1 MCGIVGKIY
10 FAKDKEV
17 IVSQVEQ
24 MSESIKHRGPDDD
37 GVYISPDRK
46 VGLGHRRLSI
56 IDLSPLGH
64 QPMNYLKRYWIVFNG
79 EIYNYL
85 DEKSKL
91 QKIGYSFS
99 SHSDTEVIMALYDK
113 YGFKCLDHLRGM
125 FSFSIYDEKE
135 KTVFCARDRVGKKPF
150 KYYIDDNVFMFASE
164 LKAIL
169 TQKEYKK
176 EPDYHAIHHYLTL
189 QYVPS
194 PLTGFK
200 DIKKLEPAHYLMLD
214 LKTKK
219 IINKRY
225 WKLDYSEKL
234 DLSESEWKKSILDK
248 LEESVKIRMLASDVP
263 VGAFLS
269 GGIDSSA
276 IVALM
281 SKNSVNKVKTFTIS
295 FQEKKFDESKYARI
309 VADKFNTDHTE
320 FMVKPETIE
329 ILPWLVRQ
337 YEEPYADS
345 SGLATYYLCK
355 LTREHVTVAL
365 NGDGGDENFAGY
377 GRYSVQKFALWYDKI
392 KLLNKMAI
400 PISDYVN
407 KTVKSTFFD
416 RVNRFAKS
424 MDQEYR
430 ERYMNY
436 ICYFDT
442 ESKERLYT
450 DEFKEKIGKQNSNKI
465 IADKFDD
472 SGTNNKLDQTL
483 FADFNSYLPDDLM
496 VKVDIASMAAS
507 LESRSPFLD
516 QEFLEL
522 TAKIPFELK
531 LKGPNNKKYI
541 LKEALRGLV
550 PDEVMFRQKM
560 GFGIPIEIWFK
571 NDLAK
576 YTEDILLSD
585 KAMSRGMFN
594 REYIKWMLKE
604 HQNTNT
610 NYSSKIWALLTL
622 ELWFREYFN

>member
-1 MCGIVGKIY
+1 MCGIAGKIY
-10 FAKDKEV
+10 FAKEKEV
-17 IVSQVEQ
+17 TVSQVEQ
-24 MSESIKHRGPDDD
+24 MTESIKHRGPDDD
-37 GVYISPDRK
+37 GVYISPDKK

-91 QKIGYSFS
+91 QKLGCKFN

-125 FSFSIYDEKE
+125 FSFAIYDEKE

-169 TQKEYKK
+169 TQKEYNK
-176 EPDYHAIHHYLTL
+176 EPDYIAIHHYLTL

-200 DIKKLEPAHYLMLD
+200 DIKKLEPAHYIFLD

-219 IINKRY
+219 LINKRY

-234 DLSESEWKKSILDK
+234 DLSEDEWKKSILDK

-276 IVALM
+276 IVGLM
-281 SKNSVNKVKTFTIS
+281 SKNSAKKVKTFTIS

-309 VADKFNTDHTE
+309 VANKFNTDHTE
-320 FMVKPETIE
+320 FVVKPETIE
-329 ILPWLVRQ
+329 ILPWLVKQ

-345 SGLATYYLCK
+345 SGLATYYLSK

-392 KLLNKMAI
+392 KLINKLAI
-400 PISDYVN
+400 PISECVN
-407 KTVKSTFFD
+407 KTIKSTFFD

-430 ERYMNY
+430 ERYVNY
-436 ICYFDT
+436 ICYFDND
-442 ESKERLYT
+442 SKEKLYT

-465 IADKFDD
+465 ITNKFDD

-507 LESRSPFLD
+507 LEGRSPFLD

-522 TAKIPFELK
+522 TAEIPFELK
-531 LKGPNNKKYI
+531 IKGLNNKKYI

-550 PDEVMFRQKM
+550 PDEVMFRPKM
-560 GFGIPIEIWFK
+560 GFGIPIEAWFK

-585 KAMSRGMFN
+585 KAISRGMFN
-594 REYIKWMLKE
+594 KEYIKWMLKE
-604 HQNTNT
+604 HQQTNT
-610 NYSSKIWALLTL
+610 NYSSRIWALLTL
-622 ELWFREYFN
+622 ELWFREYFL